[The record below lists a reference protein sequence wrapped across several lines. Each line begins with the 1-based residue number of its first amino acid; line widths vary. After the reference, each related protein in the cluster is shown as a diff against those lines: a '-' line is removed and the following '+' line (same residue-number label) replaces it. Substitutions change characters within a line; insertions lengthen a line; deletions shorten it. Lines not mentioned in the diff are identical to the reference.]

1 MKITDIKIRKILNDN
16 KIKAIVSVT
25 LDNCLAIHDLRVVE
39 GNERI
44 FVATP
49 SRRSADGTYRDIVHP
64 INAQFRGELE
74 QQVLERYNSA
84 ITDGVYI
91 N

>member
-84 ITDGVYI
+84 IAESDYI
-91 N
+91 S